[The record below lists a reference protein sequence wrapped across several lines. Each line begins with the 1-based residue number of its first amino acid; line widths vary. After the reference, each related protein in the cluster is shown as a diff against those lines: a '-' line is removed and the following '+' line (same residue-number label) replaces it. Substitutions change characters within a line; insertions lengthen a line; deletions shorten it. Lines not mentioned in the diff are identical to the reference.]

1 MPVTSSL
8 RSQRLSSL
16 HHDTSHQYVAF
27 RLRLAWF
34 MLPIESIYR
43 VLPLEKQI
51 PQLTLSGSNVP
62 ILDLGKVLFG
72 KVQSAKFP
80 QLTVNGAIVASKPS
94 LLVVRGQAHA
104 NDSESDSESLV
115 GILSN
120 SQPSLQKIIDNQMVP
135 LPPTYS
141 QQWKVDF
148 INLMT
153 LPSQDR
159 PSLFVIDSDRL
170 VSSILQHK

>member
-16 HHDTSHQYVAF
+16 DHDTAHQYVIF

-43 VLPLEKQI
+43 VLPLDKHI

-62 ILDLGKVLFG
+62 ILDVGKVLFG
-72 KVQSAKFP
+72 KVQSANFP
-80 QLTVNGAIVASKPS
+80 QLTVNGAVVASKPS
-94 LLVVRGQAHA
+94 LLVVRGQSHLT
-104 NDSESDSESLV
+104 NTEGLV

-120 SQPSLQKIIDNQMVP
+120 SQPALQKITDDQMVP

-148 INLMT
+148 ISLMT

-170 VSSILQHK
+170 ISSILQRK

>member
-1 MPVTSSL
+1 MSVTSSL

-16 HHDTSHQYVAF
+16 EHDTAHQYVAF

-43 VLPLEKQI
+43 VLPLEKHI

-62 ILDLGKVLFG
+62 ILDLGKILFG
-72 KVQSAKFP
+72 KVQRANFP
-80 QLTVNGAIVASKPS
+80 QLKVNGAVVASKPS
-94 LLVVRGQAHA
+94 LLVLRGQPHPT
-104 NDSESDSESLV
+104 DPERLM

-120 SQPSLQKIIDNQMVP
+120 SQPALQKIADDQMVP

-153 LPSQDR
+153 LPSEDR
-159 PSLFVIDSDRL
+159 PSLFVLDSDRL
-170 VSSILQHK
+170 VSSIPHHK

>member
-1 MPVTSSL
+1 
-8 RSQRLSSL
+8 
-16 HHDTSHQYVAF
+16 
-27 RLRLAWF
+27 
-34 MLPIESIYR
+34 MLPIASIYR
-43 VLPLEKQI
+43 VIALEKHI
-51 PQLTLSGSNVP
+51 PQLTLSGNNVP
-62 ILDLGKVLFG
+62 ILDLGKFLFG
-72 KVQSAKFP
+72 KVSRANFP
-80 QLTVNGAIVASKPS
+80 QLMVNGAVVASKPS
-94 LLVVRGQAHA
+94 LLVVRGQSQQT
-104 NDSESDSESLV
+104 DLDGLV

-120 SQPSLQKIIDNQMVP
+120 SQPALQKISDDQIVP

-170 VSSILQHK
+170 VSKILQRM